1 MSEIEQ
7 KPVVEQTEDSLELSV
22 SADVVEEAP
31 TTSNGVNPANAE
43 MPEAD
48 LSSADSPP
56 EESTEVDTPAE
67 EAKAELNYLGAD
79 LFNDVRKVSME
90 DLLNSEVTEDVP
102 QEEQDRYLSTFSE
115 INERE
120 IVTGRVIGMNEKE
133 ILIDIGFKSEGVIH
147 RDEFTE
153 DNLPEVGE
161 KLDVY
166 LERMEDE
173 SGKTVLSKEKA
184 DFLRRWTELR
194 NHHETG
200 EIISGRIIRRIKG
213 GMIVD
218 LNGVQAFLPGS
229 QIDVRP
235 VKDFDKYINSDIDL
249 RAFLPGSQID
259 VRPVKDFDKYINSDI
274 DLRVV
279 KFNEFRKNV
288 VVSHKAILEE
298 SMAEQRDELFDK
310 LEVGS
315 VMEGRVKNITDFGV
329 FIDLGGIDG
338 LLHITDLSW
347 GRVSHPSELIGMD
360 DTLTVKIIDF
370 DQEKKRVSL
379 GLKQLTPHPWDN
391 VDERYPEGTNIN
403 GKIVSMTNY
412 GAFVEIEPGIEGLVH
427 VSEMSWTRHI
437 KNPSEMYSLGD
448 EVEAVVLAI
457 DSEDRK
463 ISLGAKQLQDD
474 PWDQIEEK
482 YMVGT
487 IVKGKVINLTQFG
500 AFVELEEGIDGLIH
514 VSDLSWTKIVR
525 HPKEIIEKDQEV
537 EVRVLEVSR
546 ESRRIALGLKQV
558 SDDPWPEL
566 VKQFETGKEVEGEI
580 VRVLDKGVI
589 LILDNDVEGII
600 PFGRQPKRQRK
611 ALSSKYNSGQKMIG
625 VVMEVKPDDKKVV
638 LFSDELSA
646 DKPDKIDDVEE
657 YLKSQEEIVGETIE
671 IPSISTEETES
682 DSEPE
687 VE

>member
-7 KPVVEQTEDSLELSV
+7 KPVDEQTENSVELAV
-22 SADVVEEAP
+22 SAEIVEEAP
-31 TTSNGVNPANAE
+31 LTSNNEELSDVESLDEETNNVE
-43 MPEAD
+43 TTEDKSPEID
-48 LSSADSPP
+48 
-56 EESTEVDTPAE
+56 VPAE
-67 EAKAELNYLGAD
+67 EANPELNYLGLD
-79 LFNDVRKVSME
+79 IFNDIREVSME
-90 DLLNSEVTEDVP
+90 ELLNSEAIEEVP

-133 ILIDIGFKSEGVIH
+133 ILIDIGFKSEGVIL
-147 RDEFTE
+147 RNEFTE
-153 DNLPEVGE
+153 ENLPEVGE

-194 NHHETG
+194 NNHETG

-229 QIDVRP
+229 QIDIRP
-235 VKDFDKYINSDIDL
+235 VKDFDKYID
-249 RAFLPGSQID
+249 
-259 VRPVKDFDKYINSDI
+259 SDI

-298 SMAEQRDELFDK
+298 SMAEQRDELFKK

-347 GRVSHPSELIGMD
+347 GRVNHPSELIGMD

-370 DQEKKRVSL
+370 DQEKTRVSL

-391 VDERYPEGTNIN
+391 VDNKYPEGTNIK
-403 GKIVSMTNY
+403 GKIVSLTNY

-437 KNPSEMYSLGD
+437 KNPSEMYTLGD

-474 PWDQIEEK
+474 PWDEIEEK
-482 YMVGT
+482 YMIGT
-487 IVKGKVINLTQFG
+487 VVKGSVINLTQFG

-525 HPKEIIEKDQEV
+525 HPKEIIEKGQEV

-558 SDDPWPEL
+558 GDDPWPDL

-580 VRVLDKGVI
+580 VRVLDKGII
-589 LILDNDVEGII
+589 LNLDQDVEGII
-600 PFGRQPKRQRK
+600 PFGSQPKRQRK
-611 ALSSKYNSGQKMIG
+611 GLSSKYKPGQKLKG
-625 VVMEVKPDDKKVV
+625 VVMEVKPEDKKVV
-638 LFSDELSA
+638 LFSDELSV
-646 DKPDKIDDVEE
+646 DTPDKQDDVQD
-657 YLKSQEEIVGETIE
+657 YLETQEGPVGEKIE
-671 IPSISTEETES
+671 IPSASIDETES
-682 DSEPE
+682 DSEPAAE
-687 VE
+687 

>member
-1 MSEIEQ
+1 MSETVQEPIA
-7 KPVVEQTEDSLELSV
+7 EQTPDSQELEV
-22 SADVVEEAP
+22 SAIEENEAPAISTETKEAVAEKPAEPAKPELNYLADDLFNEIRQVSIDDLIGEDVVEE
-31 TTSNGVNPANAE
+31 
-43 MPEAD
+43 
-48 LSSADSPP
+48 
-56 EESTEVDTPAE
+56 
-67 EAKAELNYLGAD
+67 
-79 LFNDVRKVSME
+79 
-90 DLLNSEVTEDVP
+90 VP

-115 INERE
+115 ISERE

-133 ILIDIGFKSEGVIH
+133 ILIDIKFKSEGIIN
-147 RDEFTE
+147 RDEFAE
-153 DNLPEVGE
+153 NALPEVGD

-184 DFLRRWTELR
+184 DFLRRWVELR
-194 NHHETG
+194 DVHETG
-200 EIISGRIIRRIKG
+200 EIIQGKIVRRIKG
-213 GMIVD
+213 GMVVD

-235 VKDFDKYINSDIDL
+235 VKDFDRYLDTEM
-249 RAFLPGSQID
+249 
-259 VRPVKDFDKYINSDI
+259 

-298 SMAEQRDELFDK
+298 SLAEQRDELFQK

-347 GRVSHPSELIGMD
+347 GRVNHPSELIGMD

-370 DQEKKRVSL
+370 DQDKKRVSL

-391 VDERYPEGTNIN
+391 VDERYPEGEKIS
-403 GKIVSMTNY
+403 GKVVSMTNY
-412 GAFVEIEPGIEGLVH
+412 GAFIEIEPGVEGLVH
-427 VSEMSWTRHI
+427 VSEMSWTRHV

-457 DSEDRK
+457 DTEERK
-463 ISLGAKQLQDD
+463 ISLGAKQLQAD

-487 IVKGKVINLTQFG
+487 VVKGKVINLTQFG

-514 VSDLSWTKIVR
+514 VSDLSWTKVVR
-525 HPKEIIEKDQEV
+525 HPKEVVEKGQEV

-558 SDDPWPEL
+558 EDDPWPEL
-566 VKQFETGKEVEGEI
+566 VKNFETGKEVEGEV
-580 VRVLDKGVI
+580 VRVLDKGII
-589 LILDNDVEGII
+589 LLLENDVEGII

-611 ALSSKYNSGQKMIG
+611 ALSSKYKAGQTMGG
-625 VVMEVKPDDKKVV
+625 VVMEVKPDHKKVV
-638 LFSDELSA
+638 LYVEELSA
-646 DKPDKIDDVEE
+646 DQPTQKDDVQDFLE
-657 YLKSQEEIVGETIE
+657 SQDAPEGEKIE
-671 IPSISTEETES
+671 IPMKSSEETES
-682 DSEPE
+682 DTAAADE
-687 VE
+687 

>member
-79 LFNDVRKVSME
+79 LFNDVREVSME
-90 DLLNSEVTEDVP
+90 DLLNSEITEDVP

-218 LNGVQAFLPGS
+218 LNGVQ
-229 QIDVRP
+229 
-235 VKDFDKYINSDIDL
+235 
-249 RAFLPGSQID
+249 AFLPGSQID

-448 EVEAVVLAI
+448 EVKAVVLAI

-611 ALSSKYNSGQKMIG
+611 ALSSKYKAGQKMIG

-646 DKPDKIDDVEE
+646 DKPDKIDDVEK

>member
-1 MSEIEQ
+1 MSETVQEPI
-7 KPVVEQTEDSLELSV
+7 VEQTPDSQELEV
-22 SADVVEEAP
+22 SAIEENEAPAISTETKEAVAEKPAEPAKPELNYLADDLFNDIRQVSIDDLIDEDVVEE
-31 TTSNGVNPANAE
+31 
-43 MPEAD
+43 
-48 LSSADSPP
+48 
-56 EESTEVDTPAE
+56 
-67 EAKAELNYLGAD
+67 
-79 LFNDVRKVSME
+79 
-90 DLLNSEVTEDVP
+90 VP

-115 INERE
+115 ISERE

-133 ILIDIGFKSEGVIH
+133 ILIDIRFKSEGIIS
-147 RDEFTE
+147 RDEFAE
-153 DNLPEVGE
+153 NALPEVGD

-166 LERMEDE
+166 LERMEDD

-184 DFLRRWTELR
+184 DFLRRWVELR
-194 NHHETG
+194 EVHDTG
-200 EIISGRIIRRIKG
+200 EIIQGKIVRRIKG

-235 VKDFDKYINSDIDL
+235 VKDFDRYLDTEM
-249 RAFLPGSQID
+249 
-259 VRPVKDFDKYINSDI
+259 

-298 SMAEQRDELFDK
+298 SLAEQRDELFQK

-347 GRVSHPSELIGMD
+347 GRVNHPSELIGMD

-370 DQEKKRVSL
+370 DQDKKRVSL

-391 VDERYPEGTNIN
+391 VDERYPEGEKIS
-403 GKIVSMTNY
+403 GKVVSMTNY
-412 GAFVEIEPGIEGLVH
+412 GAFIEIEPGIEGLVH
-427 VSEMSWTRHI
+427 VSEMSWTRHV

-457 DSEDRK
+457 NTEEQK
-463 ISLGAKQLQDD
+463 ISLGAKQLQPD

-487 IVKGKVINLTQFG
+487 VVKGKVINLTQFG
-500 AFVELEEGIDGLIH
+500 AFIELEEGIDGLIH

-525 HPKEIIEKDQEV
+525 HPREVVEKGQEV
-537 EVRVLEVSR
+537 EVRVMEVSR

-558 SDDPWPEL
+558 EDDPWPEL
-566 VKQFETGKEVEGEI
+566 VKNFETGKEVEGEV
-580 VRVLDKGVI
+580 VRVLDKGII
-589 LILDNDVEGII
+589 LLLENDVEGII

-611 ALSSKYNSGQKMIG
+611 ALSSKYKAGQTMGG

-638 LFSDELSA
+638 LYVDELSA
-646 DKPDKIDDVEE
+646 DQPTQKDDVQEFLE
-657 YLKSQEEIVGETIE
+657 SQVAPEGEKIE
-671 IPSISTEETES
+671 IPIESSEETES
-682 DSEPE
+682 DTAAADE
-687 VE
+687 

>member
-7 KPVVEQTEDSLELSV
+7 KPVDEQTENSVELAV
-22 SADVVEEAP
+22 SAEIVEEAP
-31 TTSNGVNPANAE
+31 LTSNNE
-43 MPEAD
+43 E
-48 LSSADSPP
+48 LSDVESLD
-56 EESTEVDTPAE
+56 EETNNVETTEDKSLEIDIPAE
-67 EAKAELNYLGAD
+67 EANPELNYLGLD
-79 LFNDVRKVSME
+79 IFNDVREVSIE
-90 DLLNSEVTEDVP
+90 ELLNSEAIEEVP

-133 ILIDIGFKSEGVIH
+133 ILIDIGFKSEGVIL
-147 RDEFTE
+147 RNEFTE
-153 DNLPEVGE
+153 ENLPEVGE

-194 NHHETG
+194 NNHETG

-229 QIDVRP
+229 QIDIRP
-235 VKDFDKYINSDIDL
+235 VKDFDKYID
-249 RAFLPGSQID
+249 
-259 VRPVKDFDKYINSDI
+259 SDI

-298 SMAEQRDELFDK
+298 SMAEQRDELFKK

-347 GRVSHPSELIGMD
+347 GRVNHPSELIGMD
-360 DTLTVKIIDF
+360 DTLTVKIIDY
-370 DQEKKRVSL
+370 DQEKTRVSL

-391 VDERYPEGTNIN
+391 VDDKYPEGTNIK
-403 GKIVSMTNY
+403 GKIVSLTNY

-437 KNPSEMYSLGD
+437 KNPSEMYTLGD

-474 PWDQIEEK
+474 PWDEIEEK
-482 YMVGT
+482 YMMGT
-487 IVKGKVINLTQFG
+487 IVKGSVINLTQFG

-525 HPKEIIEKDQEV
+525 HPKEIIEKGQEV

-558 SDDPWPEL
+558 GDDPWPDL

-580 VRVLDKGVI
+580 VRVLDKGII
-589 LILDNDVEGII
+589 LNLDQDVEGII
-600 PFGRQPKRQRK
+600 PFGSQPKRQRK
-611 ALSSKYNSGQKMIG
+611 ALSSKHKPGQKLKG
-625 VVMEVKPDDKKVV
+625 VVMEVKPEDKKVI
-638 LFSDELSA
+638 LFSDELSV
-646 DKPDKIDDVEE
+646 DTPDKQDDVQD
-657 YLKSQEEIVGETIE
+657 YLDTQEGPVGEKIE
-671 IPSISTEETES
+671 IPPASTDETES
-682 DSEPE
+682 DSEPAAE
-687 VE
+687 

>member
-7 KPVVEQTEDSLELSV
+7 KPVDEQTENSVELAV
-22 SADVVEEAP
+22 SAEIVEEAP
-31 TTSNGVNPANAE
+31 LTSNNEELSDVESLDEETNNVE
-43 MPEAD
+43 TTEDKSPEI
-48 LSSADSPP
+48 
-56 EESTEVDTPAE
+56 DTPAE
-67 EAKAELNYLGAD
+67 EANPELNYLGLD
-79 LFNDVRKVSME
+79 IFNDVREVSME
-90 DLLNSEVTEDVP
+90 ELLNSEAIEEVP

-133 ILIDIGFKSEGVIH
+133 ILIDIGFKSEGVIL
-147 RDEFTE
+147 RNEFTE
-153 DNLPEVGE
+153 ENLPEVGE

-194 NHHETG
+194 NNHETG

-229 QIDVRP
+229 QIDIRP
-235 VKDFDKYINSDIDL
+235 VKDFDKYID
-249 RAFLPGSQID
+249 
-259 VRPVKDFDKYINSDI
+259 SDI

-298 SMAEQRDELFDK
+298 SMAEQRDELFKK

-347 GRVSHPSELIGMD
+347 GRVNHPSELIGMD

-370 DQEKKRVSL
+370 DQEKTRVSL

-391 VDERYPEGTNIN
+391 VDDKYPEGTNIK
-403 GKIVSMTNY
+403 GKIVSLTNY

-437 KNPSEMYSLGD
+437 KNPSEMYTLGD

-474 PWDQIEEK
+474 PWDEIEEK
-482 YMVGT
+482 YMMGT
-487 IVKGKVINLTQFG
+487 IVKGSVINLTQFG

-525 HPKEIIEKDQEV
+525 HPKEIIEKGQEV

-558 SDDPWPEL
+558 GDDPWPDL

-580 VRVLDKGVI
+580 VRVLDKGII
-589 LILDNDVEGII
+589 LNLDQDVEGII
-600 PFGRQPKRQRK
+600 PFGSQPKRQRK
-611 ALSSKYNSGQKMIG
+611 ALSSKHKTGQKLKG
-625 VVMEVKPDDKKVV
+625 VVMEVKPEDKKVV
-638 LFSDELSA
+638 LFSDELSV
-646 DKPDKIDDVEE
+646 DTPDKQDDVQD
-657 YLKSQEEIVGETIE
+657 YLDTQEGPVGEKIE
-671 IPSISTEETES
+671 IPSASTDETES
-682 DSEPE
+682 DSEPAAE
-687 VE
+687 

>member
-7 KPVVEQTEDSLELSV
+7 TPVDEQTENSVELAV
-22 SADVVEEAP
+22 SAEIVEEAP
-31 TTSNGVNPANAE
+31 LTSNNEELSDVESLDEETNNVE
-43 MPEAD
+43 ITEDESPEID
-48 LSSADSPP
+48 I
-56 EESTEVDTPAE
+56 PAE
-67 EAKAELNYLGAD
+67 EANPELNYLELD
-79 LFNDVRKVSME
+79 IFNDVREVSME
-90 DLLNSEVTEDVP
+90 ELLNSEAIEEVP

-133 ILIDIGFKSEGVIH
+133 ILIDIGFKSEGVIL
-147 RDEFTE
+147 RNEFTE
-153 DNLPEVGE
+153 ENLPEVGE

-194 NHHETG
+194 NNHETG

-229 QIDVRP
+229 QIDIRP
-235 VKDFDKYINSDIDL
+235 VKDFDKYID
-249 RAFLPGSQID
+249 
-259 VRPVKDFDKYINSDI
+259 SDI

-298 SMAEQRDELFDK
+298 SMAEQRDELFKK

-315 VMEGRVKNITDFGV
+315 IMEGRVKNITDFGV

-347 GRVSHPSELIGMD
+347 GRVNHPSELIGMD

-370 DQEKKRVSL
+370 DQEKTRVSL

-391 VDERYPEGTNIN
+391 VDDKYPEGTNIK
-403 GKIVSMTNY
+403 GKIVSLTNY

-437 KNPSEMYSLGD
+437 KNPSEMYTLGD
-448 EVEAVVLAI
+448 EVEAVVLVI

-474 PWDQIEEK
+474 PWDEIEEK
-482 YMVGT
+482 YMMGT
-487 IVKGKVINLTQFG
+487 IVKGSVINLTQFG

-525 HPKEIIEKDQEV
+525 HPKEIIEKGQEV

-558 SDDPWPEL
+558 GDDPWPDL

-580 VRVLDKGVI
+580 VRVLDKGII
-589 LILDNDVEGII
+589 LNLDQDVEGII
-600 PFGRQPKRQRK
+600 PFGSQPKRQRK
-611 ALSSKYNSGQKMIG
+611 VLSSKHKPGQKLKG
-625 VVMEVKPDDKKVV
+625 VVMEVKPEDKKVV
-638 LFSDELSA
+638 LFSDELSV
-646 DKPDKIDDVEE
+646 DTPDKQDDVQD
-657 YLKSQEEIVGETIE
+657 YLDTQEGPVGEKIE
-671 IPSISTEETES
+671 IPPASTDETES
-682 DSEPE
+682 DSEPAAE
-687 VE
+687 

>member
-7 KPVVEQTEDSLELSV
+7 KPVDEQTENSVELAV
-22 SADVVEEAP
+22 SAEIVEEAP
-31 TTSNGVNPANAE
+31 LTSNNE
-43 MPEAD
+43 E
-48 LSSADSPP
+48 LSDVESLDEETNNVETTEDKSPGIDIP
-56 EESTEVDTPAE
+56 VE
-67 EAKAELNYLGAD
+67 EANPELNYLGLD
-79 LFNDVRKVSME
+79 IFNDVREVSME
-90 DLLNSEVTEDVP
+90 ELLNSEAIEEVP

-133 ILIDIGFKSEGVIH
+133 ILIDIGFKSEGVIL
-147 RDEFTE
+147 RNEFTE
-153 DNLPEVGE
+153 ENLPEVGE

-194 NHHETG
+194 NNHETG

-229 QIDVRP
+229 QIDIRP
-235 VKDFDKYINSDIDL
+235 VKDFDKYID
-249 RAFLPGSQID
+249 
-259 VRPVKDFDKYINSDI
+259 SDI

-298 SMAEQRDELFDK
+298 SMAEQRDELFKK

-347 GRVSHPSELIGMD
+347 GRVNHPSELIGMD
-360 DTLTVKIIDF
+360 DTLTVKIIDY
-370 DQEKKRVSL
+370 DQEKTRVSL

-391 VDERYPEGTNIN
+391 VDDKYPEGTNIK
-403 GKIVSMTNY
+403 GKIVSLTNY

-437 KNPSEMYSLGD
+437 KNPSEMYTLGD

-474 PWDQIEEK
+474 PWDEIEEK
-482 YMVGT
+482 YMMGT
-487 IVKGKVINLTQFG
+487 IVKGSVINLTQFG

-525 HPKEIIEKDQEV
+525 HPKEIIEKGQEV

-558 SDDPWPEL
+558 GDDPWPDL

-580 VRVLDKGVI
+580 VRVLDKGII
-589 LILDNDVEGII
+589 LNLDQDVEGII
-600 PFGRQPKRQRK
+600 PFGSQPKRQRK
-611 ALSSKYNSGQKMIG
+611 ALSSKHKPGQKLKG
-625 VVMEVKPDDKKVV
+625 VVMEVKPEDKKVI
-638 LFSDELSA
+638 LFSDELSV
-646 DKPDKIDDVEE
+646 DTPDKQDDVQD
-657 YLKSQEEIVGETIE
+657 YLDTQEGPVGEKIE
-671 IPSISTEETES
+671 IPPASTDETES
-682 DSEPE
+682 DSEPAAE
-687 VE
+687 